1 MTDEPEEE
9 WRRLW
14 YDPETPPYEVLHI
27 SMHTPATGRYSTV
40 YAVYYRNYRG
50 VRVYCVA
57 ATDELGA
64 FVVGTEILKS
74 LKAITDRRKERM
86 K

>member
-1 MTDEPEEE
+1 MED

-14 YDPETPPYEVLHI
+14 RDPETPPYEVLHI
-27 SMHTPATGRYSTV
+27 EIADFQPRSPQATGYKL
-40 YAVYYRNYRG
+40 YYRNYRG
-50 VRVYCVA
+50 MRAYYLA

-64 FVVGTEILKS
+64 FVWGTSILKS
-74 LKAITDRRKERM
+74 LKIETDRRRERM